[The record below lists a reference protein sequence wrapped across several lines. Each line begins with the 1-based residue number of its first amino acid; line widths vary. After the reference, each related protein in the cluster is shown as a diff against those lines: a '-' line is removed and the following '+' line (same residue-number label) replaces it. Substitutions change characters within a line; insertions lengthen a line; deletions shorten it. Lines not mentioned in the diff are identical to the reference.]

1 MNLLYFFFQMF
12 LERSK
17 HHNSTCLGQKK
28 MNTGFGP
35 DLNLNLRFCVAN
47 RSRKSRGSEIPN
59 VQTKNKRV

>member
-1 MNLLYFFFQMF
+1 
-12 LERSK
+12 
-17 HHNSTCLGQKK
+17 